1 MLMPL
6 VFALSGAVTFSRQV
20 TSRWSRGLA
29 KKNQAWTNQFTGI
42 HDRNLHL

>member
-6 VFALSGAVTFSRQV
+6 VFALSGAATFSRQV

-29 KKNQAWTNQFTGI
+29 KKKSGLDQSVRGNP
-42 HDRNLHL
+42 